1 MSLCRGTDSTTDQR
15 KTGLLDQALALFDVG
30 GGPDLAGRHVIE
42 CGDNAGGT
50 GLSDLFERDRVIGPE
65 PAPGFFHCI
74 ESSTLRIAA
83 VHARQLTKSA
93 ILMRYAHRFS
103 RTLALFLPGIFLLGF
118 NIGTGSVTA
127 MAKAGATYG
136 MSLLWTIVA
145 SCLATY
151 FMINVYGRLTLVTGE
166 TALQAF
172 RRHIHPLV
180 GLFFIVALTAGVSG
194 SVMGVMGIVAEIS
207 SEWSKALVDGGI
219 APVWFAAFFVALVYF
234 IFWNGKTQF
243 FERSLAVIVA
253 IMAACFIL
261 NFFILM
267 PPPVDIAERP
277 GAVASGGSA
286 GRRQRSVSRHRIDGG
301 HDGILGP
308 VHYPHDIG
316 KRSRLDDCGRR
327 KQRNDA
333 IVAVVMMF
341 VISGSIMAA
350 AAGTLYVEG
359 LGLEKA
365 SQMIGLLEPLA
376 GSFATTIFV
385 VGIVAAGVSSQFPE
399 RPDVALAVVRL
410 QSVGAGH
417 DFAAVSHHRPC
428 HFIARAG
435 SADLRGATHHRH
447 DRLPGLQCRHPAR
460 DGCLYSVPWQS
471 TGSHGRASKH
481 DSHKHRAHRDPA
493 VFVRHHVNGHPRCLA
508 NHRVLTQIWF
518 PRLVI
523 FDCDG
528 VLVDSEDVRQ

>member
-1 MSLCRGTDSTTDQR
+1 
-15 KTGLLDQALALFDVG
+15 
-30 GGPDLAGRHVIE
+30 
-42 CGDNAGGT
+42 
-50 GLSDLFERDRVIGPE
+50 
-65 PAPGFFHCI
+65 
-74 ESSTLRIAA
+74 
-83 VHARQLTKSA
+83 
-93 ILMRYAHRFS
+93 MRARFS
-103 RTLALFLPGIFLLGF
+103 KALALFLPGIFLLGF

-151 FMINVYGRLTLVTGE
+151 FMINVYGRWTLVTGE

-180 GLFFIVALTAGVSG
+180 GLFFIVALTAGVCG

-207 SEWSKALVDGGI
+207 SEWSKGLVEGGI
-219 APVWFAAFFVALVYF
+219 EPVWFAAFFVALVYF

-267 PPPVDIAERP
+267 PPPIEIIKGLVPSLPEVPLDEGKGPFLVIASMV
-277 GAVASGGSA
+277 GTTVFSGLFIIRTTLVKEA
-286 GRRQRSVSRHRIDGG
+286 GWTIADAG
-301 HDGILGP
+301 
-308 VHYPHDIG
+308 
-316 KRSRLDDCGRR
+316 

-350 AAGTLYVEG
+350 AAGTLHEEG
-359 LGLEKA
+359 LGLEKV

-385 VGIVAAGVSSQFPE
+385 VGIVAAGVSSQFPNVLMLPWLLCDFYKSE
-399 RPDVALAVVRL
+399 RDMTLPRYRIIVLGISLLGLVVPIFEARPIIVMIVSQAFNAVILPVTVACILYLGNRRDL
-410 QSVGAGH
+410 MGE
-417 DFAAVSHHRPC
+417 HRNTT
-428 HFIARAG
+428 
-435 SADLRGATHHRH
+435 ATN
-447 DRLPGLQCRHPAR
+447 A
-460 DGCLYSVPWQS
+460 
-471 TGSHGRASKH
+471 
-481 DSHKHRAHRDPA
+481 
-493 VFVRHHVNGHPRCLA
+493 
-508 NHRVLTQIWF
+508 VLTAILLFSLITTSMGIRGVWQI
-518 PRLVI
+518 I
-523 FDCDG
+523 AA
-528 VLVDSEDVRQ
+528 